1 LQAFALR
8 AGRGS
13 PAIVSRYQFPLI
25 DKNKCIDFQVLK
37 VNNPVHRFV
46 LSIPTARI
54 RGNFKK
60 GFSMNNVILDMESNP
75 LALSLYIRL
84 YGKKRAYWY
93 LRSLGASRYQAL
105 RSIFFSI

>member
-1 LQAFALR
+1 MQAIALR

-13 PAIVSRYQFPLI
+13 SAIVSRYRFPLI
-25 DKNKCIDFQVLK
+25 DKNKCIDFQVLN
-37 VNNPVHRFV
+37 VNNRVYRFV
-46 LSIPTARI
+46 FFDTDRADPREYQ
-54 RGNFKK
+54 K
-60 GFSMNNVILDMESNP
+60 GFLMNNVILEIESNP
-75 LALSLYIRL
+75 LALAAYIRC